1 MIHSWEIT
9 DRDTWLAR
17 RGKNINASEVA
28 ALFGQRVHPFLTPL
42 KLFALKSGILTE
54 EGDSPTK
61 RRGRYFEPVVADILR
76 EDYPDWTITK
86 HTSYFWDE
94 EKRLGA
100 TPDFWATRPLTY
112 GPLTI
117 QVKTVGQFAFR
128 RHWHTP
134 EGEIAVPLW
143 VAVQANVEAYLT
155 GAAEA
160 GVAALRL
167 GDGGLDVLY
176 VDIPLKLPLIR
187 KIEELADE
195 FWLRIKE
202 NRPYEP
208 ELPGR
213 DRQLVMD
220 RDARTANEQRKQ
232 VDAQLIRRMGNS
244 SRAIVDGGAEVMVAM
259 IDKKS
264 YTVRAQ
270 HYPLIRL
277 KPPKVT
283 ND

>member
-1 MIHSWEIT
+1 
-9 DRDTWLAR
+9 
-17 RGKNINASEVA
+17 
-28 ALFGQRVHPFLTPL
+28 LTPL

-100 TPDFWATRPLTY
+100 TPDFWATRPLAY

-220 RDARTANEQRKQ
+220 LWEPGPAVDLSHDDEFTSLVFAREGLMKIERDARTANEQRKQ